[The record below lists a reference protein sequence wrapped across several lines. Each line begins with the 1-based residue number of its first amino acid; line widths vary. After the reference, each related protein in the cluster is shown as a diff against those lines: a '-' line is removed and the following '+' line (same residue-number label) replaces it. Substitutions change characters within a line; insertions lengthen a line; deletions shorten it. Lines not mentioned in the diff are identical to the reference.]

1 MNTGRWAKL
10 LQPSQNIWTL
20 IVLLV
25 VGEKLSS
32 EEVDEMMEEAG
43 IDVDGQINYEEFV
56 TMMMSEW
63 FV

>member
-1 MNTGRWAKL
+1 MNKYWKMG
-10 LQPSQNIWTL
+10 QIIVQNIWTL
-20 IVLLV
+20 IVLLII
-25 VGEKLSS
+25 GEKLSS

>member
-1 MNTGRWAKL
+1 MEDGPNYCGL
-10 LQPSQNIWTL
+10 LRIGIWTL

-25 VGEKLSS
+25 IGEKLSS